1 MYRPVLCACNGGSC
15 RCHFLDNAVLSAVG
29 AKTSCFSVWQMS
41 EVRRVAEGSPPRAC
55 CSQLW
60 LLANRMPMPPCSA
73 AGGPVL
79 RTVEHGFPNQPSS
92 LAYDPKLRIMA
103 VGTKSGAVKVYGAPG
118 VEFTGLHKETAAVTQ
133 MHFLPG
139 QGRLL
144 SLLDD
149 NTLHLWEIDQKDGYS
164 HLEETLSFTLPGRA
178 GSPPSITRVTVI
190 LLKSA
195 SDVACLG
202 TEGGGVYFLELA
214 GFTLREDQTLY
225 QEEILQSVP
234 DDYRCGKSL
243 GPVESLQEH
252 PQDSSKILIGYSR
265 GLVIVWGQSTRTVS
279 HLFLGNQQLES
290 LGWERSGRTV
300 VSSHSDGGYM
310 VWAIHSS
317 CQKTLQ
323 PLMSTIPYGP
333 FPCKAINKV
342 LWRTCESGSHFII
355 FSGGMPRA
363 SYGDR
368 HCVSIL
374 QGQTLVTLDF
384 TSRVIDFFTVH
395 NTEPEEEFD
404 NPSALVVLVE
414 EELVVLDLQTPG
426 WPTVPAPY
434 LAPLHSSAITC
445 SYHISNVPLKL
456 WERIIGAGE
465 QQSPRHSCVSWPING
480 GKNLAQEPSQRGLL
494 LTGHEDGTVRFW
506 DASGV
511 SLRPLYKLG
520 TANIFQTDCEHND
533 SLNQASEEEWPP
545 FRKVGCFDPYSDD
558 PRLGIQKIAL
568 CKYTSRMVVAGTAGQ
583 VLVME
588 LSDERSDHM
597 ISVATVDLLQ
607 DREGFTWKGH
617 DRLTPKNGSIAFG
630 PGFQPSV
637 LVQCMPPA
645 AVTAVTLHSEWN
657 LVAFGTSHGFG
668 LFDHYRRNPVL
679 ARCTLHPNDSLAME
693 GPLSRVKSLK
703 KSLRQ
708 SFRRIRKSR
717 VSGKK
722 RVGANSPSS
731 KLQEANA
738 QLAEQACPPDVEMA
752 PVQRRIEPRSADDSL
767 SGVVRCLYFADT
779 FLRDAAHHGPTMWA
793 GTNSGSV
800 FAYALEV
807 PSQEKFSERSVEAV
821 LGKEIQLMHRAPVV
835 SIAVL
840 DGRGNPLP
848 EPYEVSRDLAKAP
861 DMQGSHSVLIASEE
875 QFKVFMLPKV
885 SAKTKFKLTAHEG
898 CRVRKVALVSFTSLA
913 CEDYTENCL
922 ACLTNLGD
930 IHIFTVP
937 GLRPQVHYDCIRK
950 EDISGIASCV
960 FTKHGQGFYLISP
973 SEFERFSLST
983 RNITEPLCSLELG
996 RLRGT
1001 TCLSPNFTGTPKL
1014 TQANGTHVL
1023 QGSEANG
1030 SPGDSA
1036 RTPEEPQAAFS
1047 PTPIDSP
1054 SSLESPLD
1062 TTGDITVEEVKDFLA
1077 SSEEAERNLRNVS
1090 EEEARSPGILIK

>member
-1 MYRPVLCACNGGSC
+1 
-15 RCHFLDNAVLSAVG
+15 
-29 AKTSCFSVWQMS
+29 
-41 EVRRVAEGSPPRAC
+41 
-55 CSQLW
+55 
-60 LLANRMPMPPCSA
+60 
-73 AGGPVL
+73 
-79 RTVEHGFPNQPSS
+79 
-92 LAYDPKLRIMA
+92 
-103 VGTKSGAVKVYGAPG
+103 YGAPG

-178 GSPPSITRVTVI
+178 GFDSG
-190 LLKSA
+190 SA
-195 SDVACLG
+195 APCCLCVG
-202 TEGGGVYFLELA
+202 TTSFSSHSLGPEGGGVYFLELA

-265 GLVIVWGQSTRTVS
+265 GLVIVWDQSTRTVS

-456 WERIIGAGE
+456 WERIISAGE

-657 LVAFGTSHGFG
+657 LVAFGPSHGFG
-668 LFDHYRRNPVL
+668 LFDYYRRNPVL

-779 FLRDAAHHGPTMWA
+779 FLRDASARPMLRKCGLTQGGRLCEHSCPV
-793 GTNSGSV
+793 SPV
-800 FAYALEV
+800 
-807 PSQEKFSERSVEAV
+807 
-821 LGKEIQLMHRAPVV
+821 HRAPNPSGLAQTRVALALPHPGF
-835 SIAVL
+835 SPGHMPIRQ
-840 DGRGNPLP
+840 GRTRPLL
-848 EPYEVSRDLAKAP
+848 EPWDISEP
-861 DMQGSHSVLIASEE
+861 WEGSLLSASP
-875 QFKVFMLPKV
+875 QVFMLPKV

-983 RNITEPLCSLELG
+983 RNITEPLCSLE
-996 RLRGT
+996 
-1001 TCLSPNFTGTPKL
+1001 
-1014 TQANGTHVL
+1014 
-1023 QGSEANG
+1023 
-1030 SPGDSA
+1030 
-1036 RTPEEPQAAFS
+1036 
-1047 PTPIDSP
+1047 
-1054 SSLESPLD
+1054 
-1062 TTGDITVEEVKDFLA
+1062 
-1077 SSEEAERNLRNVS
+1077 
-1090 EEEARSPGILIK
+1090 

>member
-1 MYRPVLCACNGGSC
+1 MRSFLLRIRAASWACP
-15 RCHFLDNAVLSAVG
+15 
-29 AKTSCFSVWQMS
+29 
-41 EVRRVAEGSPPRAC
+41 VRRWEARSVTLEGGQLPRSTAE
-55 CSQLW
+55 
-60 LLANRMPMPPCSA
+60 
-73 AGGPVL
+73 
-79 RTVEHGFPNQPSS
+79 
-92 LAYDPKLRIMA
+92 
-103 VGTKSGAVKVYGAPG
+103 YGAPG
-118 VEFTGLHKETAAVTQ
+118 VEFTGLHKETATVTQ

-149 NTLHLWEIDQKDGYS
+149 NTLHLWEIYQREGYS
-164 HLEETLSFTLPGRA
+164 HLEETHSFVLPGRPGFDSA
-178 GSPPSITRVTVI
+178 NSPPSITRVTVI
-190 LLKSA
+190 LLSP
-195 SDVACLG
+195 SCDVACLG
-202 TEGGGVYFLELA
+202 TEGGGIYFVELP
-214 GFTLREDQTLY
+214 GLTLLEDQTLY
-225 QEEILQSVP
+225 QDEVMQSVP
-234 DDYRCGKSL
+234 EDYRCGKTL
-243 GPVESLQEH
+243 GPVESLQGH
-252 PQDSSKILIGYSR
+252 SLDPAKMLIGYSR
-265 GLVIVWGQSTRTVS
+265 GLMVLWDRSTREAS

-290 LGWERSGRTV
+290 VDWERSGRTI
-300 VSSHSDGGYM
+300 VSSHSDGGYA
-310 VWAIHSS
+310 VWSVTGGS
-317 CQKTLQ
+317 TKTLQ
-323 PLMSTIPYGP
+323 PTSSTTPYGP
-333 FPCKAINKV
+333 FPCKAINKIV
-342 LWRTCESGSHFII
+342 WLTCESGGHFII

-368 HCVSIL
+368 HCVTIL
-374 QGQTLVTLDF
+374 QGQNLVTLDF
-384 TSRVIDFFTVH
+384 TSRVIDFFTVY
-395 NTEPEEEFD
+395 NTEGDRCLSYPTEFD
-404 NPSALVVLVE
+404 NPTTLVVLVE
-414 EELVVLDLQTPG
+414 EELVAIDLQTPG
-426 WPTVPAPY
+426 WPTIPAPY

-456 WERIIGAGE
+456 WERIISAGE
-465 QQSPRHSCVSWPING
+465 QQSPRLFSLTWPIKG
-480 GKNLAQEPSQRGLL
+480 GRNLAQEPTQRGLL

-511 SLRPLYKLG
+511 SLKPLYKLG

-533 SLNQASEEEWPP
+533 SLNQSCEEDWPP

-568 CKYTSRMVVAGTAGQ
+568 CKYTAKMVVAGTAGQ

-588 LSDERSDHM
+588 LSDEKSEHL
-597 ISVATVDLLQ
+597 ISVAVMDLLQ

-617 DRLTPKNGSIAFG
+617 DRLAPKNGAIPFS
-630 PGFQPSV
+630 PGFQPSA

-645 AVTAVTLHSEWN
+645 AVTAVTLHAEWN

-668 LFDHYRRNPVL
+668 LYDYYRRNAVL

-722 RVGANSPSS
+722 RVNTSSPSS
-731 KLQEANA
+731 KVQEANA
-738 QLAEQACPPDVEMA
+738 HLAEQAGPHEVEIT

-779 FLRDAAHHGPTMWA
+779 FLRDATHHGPTLWA
-793 GTNSGSV
+793 GTNSGCV

-807 PSQEKFSERSVEAV
+807 PSQDKFSERSVEAV

-848 EPYEVSRDLAKAP
+848 EPYEVSRDLARAP
-861 DMQGSHSVLIASEE
+861 DMQGSHAVLIASEE
-875 QFKVFMLPKV
+875 QFKVFTLPKV

-898 CRVRKVALVSFTSLA
+898 CRVRKVALVNFASAA

-930 IHIFTVP
+930 IHVFTVP

-983 RNITEPLCSLELG
+983 RNVTEPLCLLDAS
-996 RLRGT
+996 RVQDA
-1001 TCLSPNFTGTPKL
+1001 TCLGNNVTTTPKL
-1014 TQANGTHVL
+1014 NRANGTHPL
-1023 QGSEANG
+1023 QGSEANH
-1030 SPGDSA
+1030 SPACHDRS
-1036 RTPEEPQAAFS
+1036 PDELQASFS
-1047 PTPIDSP
+1047 PTPVDSP
-1054 SSLESPLD
+1054 SNSIDTPLD
-1062 TTGDITVEEVKDFLA
+1062 TTGDITAEEVKEYLMP
-1077 SSEEAERNLRNVS
+1077 SEEAERNLRNMN
-1090 EEEARSPGILIK
+1090 EDEARSPGILIK

>member
-1 MYRPVLCACNGGSC
+1 MRRAPLPPPLPPPPPLLHGGSAA
-15 RCHFLDNAVLSAVG
+15 RAALF
-29 AKTSCFSVWQMS
+29 
-41 EVRRVAEGSPPRAC
+41 PPRPRA
-55 CSQLW
+55 
-60 LLANRMPMPPCSA
+60 PPPLPPPGKMMKFRFRRQGHDPQREKIKQDLFA
-73 AGGPVL
+73 FNK
-79 RTVEHGFPNQPSS
+79 TVEHGFPNQPSS
-92 LAYDPKLRIMA
+92 LAFDPKLRIMA
-103 VGTKSGAVKVYGAPG
+103 IGTKSGAVKIYGAPG
-118 VEFTGLHKETAAVTQ
+118 VEFTGLHRETATVTQ

-149 NTLHLWEIDQKDGYS
+149 NTLHLWEIYQKDGYS
-164 HLEETLSFTLPGRA
+164 HLEETHSYVLPGRP

-190 LLKSA
+190 LLRSSCDMA
-195 SDVACLG
+195 YLG
-202 TEGGGVYFLELA
+202 TEGGGIYFLELP
-214 GFTLREDQTLY
+214 GLTLQEDRTLY
-225 QEEILQSVP
+225 QDEVLQSVP
-234 DDYRCGKSL
+234 EDYRCGKAL

-252 PQDSSKILIGYSR
+252 PKDPAKILIGYSR
-265 GLVIVWGQSTRTVS
+265 GLMVLWDGSTREAE

-290 LGWERSGRTV
+290 LGWERSGQTI
-300 VSSHSDGGYM
+300 VSSHSDGGYA
-310 VWAIHSS
+310 VWPVAGSS
-317 CQKTLQ
+317 PKTLQ
-323 PLMSTIPYGP
+323 PATSTIPYGP
-333 FPCKAINKV
+333 FPCKAINKIV
-342 LWRTCESGSHFII
+342 WQTCDSGNPYII

-368 HCVSIL
+368 HCVTIL

-384 TSRVIDFFTVH
+384 TSRVIDFFAVC
-395 NTEPEEEFD
+395 NTEVEEEFD
-404 NPSALVVLVE
+404 NPTALVVLVE
-414 EELVVLDLQTPG
+414 EELVVIDLQTPG
-426 WPTVPAPY
+426 WPTIPAPY

-456 WERIIGAGE
+456 WERIISAGE
-465 QQSPRHSCVSWPING
+465 DQSPRLSFVQNWPING
-480 GKNLAQEPSQRGLL
+480 GRNLAQEPTQRGLL

-511 SLRPLYKLG
+511 SLKPLYRLG

-533 SLNQASEEEWPP
+533 SLNQSCEEDWPP

-568 CKYTSRMVVAGTAGQ
+568 CKYTAKMVVAGTAGQ

-588 LSDERSDHM
+588 LADEKSEHL
-597 ISVATVDLLQ
+597 INVAVVDLLQ

-617 DRLTPKNGSIAFG
+617 DRLAPKNGSLAFA
-630 PGFQPSV
+630 PGFQPSI

-668 LFDHYRRNPVL
+668 VYDYYRRNSVL

-722 RVGANSPSS
+722 RVNTSSPSS
-731 KLQEANA
+731 KVQEANA
-738 QLAEQACPPDVEMA
+738 QLAEQPGPHEVEMT

-779 FLRDAAHHGPTMWA
+779 FLRDATHHGPTMWA

-875 QFKVFMLPKV
+875 QFKVFTLPKV

-898 CRVRKVALVSFTSLA
+898 CRVRKVGLVNFVSAA
-913 CEDYTENCL
+913 CEDYAENCL

-930 IHIFTVP
+930 IHVFTVP

-983 RNITEPLCSLELG
+983 RNITEPLCGLDTS
-996 RLRGT
+996 RVHDF
-1001 TCLSPNFTGTPKL
+1001 TCLGNNFTATPKL
-1014 TQANGTHVL
+1014 NQANGTHVL
-1023 QGSEANG
+1023 QGSEASHSLASSDR
-1030 SPGDSA
+1030 SPD
-1036 RTPEEPQAAFS
+1036 EHQASFS
-1047 PTPIDSP
+1047 PTPVDSP
-1054 SSLESPLD
+1054 NNSIDTPLD
-1062 TTGDITVEEVKDFLA
+1062 TTGDITAEEVKDYLA
-1077 SSEEAERNLRNVS
+1077 PSEEAERNLRNIN
-1090 EEEARSPGILIK
+1090 EDEARSLGILIK

>member
-1 MYRPVLCACNGGSC
+1 MKKRHQVGSVEPGLSVLLIPLPA
-15 RCHFLDNAVLSAVG
+15 
-29 AKTSCFSVWQMS
+29 
-41 EVRRVAEGSPPRAC
+41 P
-55 CSQLW
+55 SQ
-60 LLANRMPMPPCSA
+60 
-73 AGGPVL
+73 V
-79 RTVEHGFPNQPSS
+79 T
-92 LAYDPKLRIMA
+92 
-103 VGTKSGAVKVYGAPG
+103 YGAPG
-118 VEFTGLHKETAAVTQ
+118 VEFTGLHKETATVTQ
-133 MHFLPG
+133 LHFLPG

-149 NTLHLWEIDQKDGYS
+149 NTLHLWEIYQRSGYS
-164 HLEETLSFTLPGRA
+164 HLEETRSFALPGRPGFDNA
-178 GSPPSITRVTVI
+178 NSPPSITRVAVI
-190 LLKSA
+190 LLQSTCA
-195 SDVACLG
+195 TACLG
-202 TEGGGVYFLELA
+202 TEGGGVYFLELP
-214 GFTLREDQTLY
+214 GLTLLEDQTLY
-225 QEEILQSVP
+225 QDEVLQSVP
-234 DDYRCGKSL
+234 EDYRCGKAL

-252 PQDSSKILIGYSR
+252 PRDPAQILVGYSR
-265 GLVIVWGQSTRTVS
+265 GLMVLWDRNTREVGR
-279 HLFLGNQQLES
+279 LFLGNQQLES
-290 LGWERSGRTV
+290 MAWERSGRTI
-300 VSSHSDGGYM
+300 VSSHSDGGYA
-310 VWAIHSS
+310 VWPVAGSAP
-317 CQKTLQ
+317 KTQQ
-323 PLMSTIPYGP
+323 PATATIPYGP
-333 FPCKAINKV
+333 FPCKAINKIM
-342 LWRTCESGSHFII
+342 WQTCESGGHYII

-368 HCVSIL
+368 HCVTVL

-384 TSRVIDFFTVH
+384 TSRVIDFFTVCG
-395 NTEPEEEFD
+395 TEVEEEFD
-404 NPSALVVLVE
+404 NPTALVVLVE
-414 EELVVLDLQTPG
+414 EELVAIDLQTPG
-426 WPTVPAPY
+426 WPTIPAPY

-445 SYHISNVPLKL
+445 SCHISNIPLKL
-456 WERIIGAGE
+456 WERIISAGE
-465 QQSPRHSCVSWPING
+465 QQSPRLSSVNWPING
-480 GKNLAQEPSQRGLL
+480 GRNLAQEPTQRGLL

-511 SLRPLYKLG
+511 SLKPLYKLG
-520 TANIFQTDCEHND
+520 TANIFQTDCDHND
-533 SLNQASEEEWPP
+533 SLNQACEEEWPP

-558 PRLGIQKIAL
+558 PRLGIQKVAL
-568 CKYTSRMVVAGTAGQ
+568 CKYTAKMVVAGTAGQ

-588 LSDERSDHM
+588 LADEPSQHA
-597 ISVATVDLLQ
+597 ISVAVLDLLQ

-617 DRLTPKNGSIAFG
+617 DRLAPKNGALPFA
-630 PGFQPSV
+630 PGFQPTG

-668 LFDHYRRNPVL
+668 LYDYYRRNPVL
-679 ARCTLHPNDSLAME
+679 ARCTLHPSDSLAME

-722 RVGANSPSS
+722 RANASSPSS

-738 QLAEQACPPDVEMA
+738 QLAEQPGPHDVEMT

-779 FLRDAAHHGPTMWA
+779 FLRDAMHHGPTMWA

-861 DMQGSHSVLIASEE
+861 DVQGTHSVLIASEE
-875 QFKVFMLPKV
+875 QFKVFTLPKV

-898 CRVRKVALVSFTSLA
+898 CRVRKVGLVHFASAAS
-913 CEDYTENCL
+913 EDYAEHGL

-930 IHIFTVP
+930 IHVFTVP
-937 GLRPQVHYDCIRK
+937 ALRPQVHYSCIRK

-960 FTKHGQGFYLISP
+960 FTRQGQGFYLISP

-983 RNITEPLCSLELG
+983 RNITEPLCVLDTS
-996 RLRGT
+996 RGQDA
-1001 TCLSPNFTGTPKL
+1001 TCLGNNFPATPKL
-1014 TQANGTHVL
+1014 SQANGTHL
-1023 QGSEANG
+1023 PRGSEA
-1030 SPGDSA
+1030 SRSLTSSDRS
-1036 RTPEEPQAAFS
+1036 PEELQASFC
-1047 PTPIDSP
+1047 PTPVDSP
-1054 SSLESPLD
+1054 SNSIDTPLD
-1062 TTGDITVEEVKDFLA
+1062 ASGDITTEEVKDYLVP
-1077 SSEEAERNLRNVS
+1077 SEEAERNLRNIN
-1090 EEEARSPGILIK
+1090 EDEARSAGILIK

>member
-1 MYRPVLCACNGGSC
+1 MMKFRFRRQGHDPQREKLK
-15 RCHFLDNAVLSAVG
+15 LDLFAFN
-29 AKTSCFSVWQMS
+29 K
-41 EVRRVAEGSPPRAC
+41 
-55 CSQLW
+55 
-60 LLANRMPMPPCSA
+60 
-73 AGGPVL
+73 
-79 RTVEHGFPNQPSS
+79 TVEHGFPNQPSS

-178 GSPPSITRVTVI
+178 GFDSANSPPSITRVTVI

>member
-1 MYRPVLCACNGGSC
+1 MMKFRFRRQGHDPQREKLK
-15 RCHFLDNAVLSAVG
+15 LDLFAFN
-29 AKTSCFSVWQMS
+29 K
-41 EVRRVAEGSPPRAC
+41 
-55 CSQLW
+55 
-60 LLANRMPMPPCSA
+60 
-73 AGGPVL
+73 
-79 RTVEHGFPNQPSS
+79 TVEHGFPNQPSS

-178 GSPPSITRVTVI
+178 GFDSANSPPSITRVTVI

-195 SDVACLG
+195 SDAACLG

-265 GLVIVWGQSTRTVS
+265 GLVIVWDQSTRTVS

-668 LFDHYRRNPVL
+668 LFDYYRRNPVL

>member
-1 MYRPVLCACNGGSC
+1 
-15 RCHFLDNAVLSAVG
+15 
-29 AKTSCFSVWQMS
+29 
-41 EVRRVAEGSPPRAC
+41 
-55 CSQLW
+55 
-60 LLANRMPMPPCSA
+60 MPMPPCSA

-178 GSPPSITRVTVI
+178 GFDSAKYSPPPASFCMRVWGVRAVLEQDRTWG
-190 LLKSA
+190 LLGAECFVCAPGLLTWPCPLRAQLPRACAGLCIIQTSQPPGNVVSTQYAGCLEFQLKLMSA
-195 SDVACLG
+195 DANPQHPFVSNLCRRSEQRV

-265 GLVIVWGQSTRTVS
+265 GLVIVWDQSTRTVS

-456 WERIIGAGE
+456 WERIISAGE

-657 LVAFGTSHGFG
+657 LVAFGPSHGFG
-668 LFDHYRRNPVL
+668 LFDYYRRNPVL

-779 FLRDAAHHGPTMWA
+779 FLRDGKAWLQLSKGAGPAGALAH
-793 GTNSGSV
+793 
-800 FAYALEV
+800 LIL
-807 PSQEKFSERSVEAV
+807 AV
-821 LGKEIQLMHRAPVV
+821 LTQLACVQSPCGTCSQTGSLAPWQGAVWGAGPGRA
-835 SIAVL
+835 L
-840 DGRGNPLP
+840 
-848 EPYEVSRDLAKAP
+848 
-861 DMQGSHSVLIASEE
+861 GSLLSASP
-875 QFKVFMLPKV
+875 QVFMLPKV

-1030 SPGDSA
+1030 SPEPRASLAPG
-1036 RTPEEPQAAFS
+1036 TPEEPQAAFS

-1077 SSEEAERNLRNVS
+1077 
-1090 EEEARSPGILIK
+1090 

>member
-1 MYRPVLCACNGGSC
+1 MRRAPPPPLPPPPLPPPPLHGGS
-15 RCHFLDNAVLSAVG
+15 A
-29 AKTSCFSVWQMS
+29 
-41 EVRRVAEGSPPRAC
+41 PRATP
-55 CSQLW
+55 LP
-60 LLANRMPMPPCSA
+60 ARPPAPA
-73 AGGPVL
+73 APGKMMKFRFRRQGHDPQREKIKQDL
-79 RTVEHGFPNQPSS
+79 FAFNKTVEHGFPNQPSS
-92 LAYDPKLRIMA
+92 LAFDPKLRIMA
-103 VGTKSGAVKVYGAPG
+103 IGTKSGAVKIYGAPG
-118 VEFTGLHKETAAVTQ
+118 VEFTGLHRETATVTQ

-149 NTLHLWEIDQKDGYS
+149 NTLHLWEIYQRDGYS
-164 HLEETLSFTLPGRA
+164 HLEETHSFVVPGRPGFDTA
-178 GSPPSITRVTVI
+178 NSPPSITRVTVI
-190 LLKSA
+190 LLRSTC
-195 SDVACLG
+195 DVAYLG
-202 TEGGGVYFLELA
+202 TEGGGVYFLELPSL
-214 GFTLREDQTLY
+214 TLQEDRTLY
-225 QEEILQSVP
+225 QDEVLQRVPEE
-234 DDYRCGKSL
+234 YRCGKAL

-252 PQDSSKILIGYSR
+252 PRDPARVLIGYSR
-265 GLVIVWGQSTRTVS
+265 GLMVLWNKSTRDVE

-290 LGWERSGRTV
+290 LGWERSGRTI
-300 VSSHSDGGYM
+300 VSSHSDGGYA
-310 VWAIHSS
+310 VWPVTGSS
-317 CQKTLQ
+317 PKTLQ
-323 PLMSTIPYGP
+323 PATSTIPYGP
-333 FPCKAINKV
+333 FPCKAINKIV
-342 LWRTCESGSHFII
+342 WLTCESGDHYII

-368 HCVSIL
+368 HCVTIL

-384 TSRVIDFFTVH
+384 TSRVIDFFTVY
-395 NTEPEEEFD
+395 NTEVEEEFD
-404 NPSALVVLVE
+404 NPTALVVLVE
-414 EELVVLDLQTPG
+414 EELVVIDLQTPG
-426 WPTVPAPY
+426 WPTIPAPY

-456 WERIIGAGE
+456 WERIISAGE
-465 QQSPRHSCVSWPING
+465 HQSPRLSFVNWPING
-480 GKNLAQEPSQRGLL
+480 GRNLAQEPTQRGIL

-511 SLRPLYKLG
+511 SLKPLYKLG

-533 SLNQASEEEWPP
+533 SLNQTCEEDWPP

-568 CKYTSRMVVAGTAGQ
+568 CKYTAKMVVAGTAGQ

-588 LSDERSDHM
+588 LGDEKSEHM
-597 ISVATVDLLQ
+597 INVAVVDLLQ

-617 DRLTPKNGSIAFG
+617 DRLSPKNGSLSFA
-630 PGFQPSV
+630 PGFQPSA

-668 LFDHYRRNPVL
+668 LYDYYRRNSVL

-722 RVGANSPSS
+722 RVNTSSPSS
-731 KLQEANA
+731 KVQEANA
-738 QLAEQACPPDVEMA
+738 QLAEQPGPHEVEMT

-861 DMQGSHSVLIASEE
+861 DVQGSHSVLIASEE
-875 QFKVFMLPKV
+875 QFKVFTLPKV

-898 CRVRKVALVSFTSLA
+898 CRVRKVGLVNFVSVA

-930 IHIFTVP
+930 IHVFTVP

-950 EDISGIASCV
+950 EDISGIASCI

-983 RNITEPLCSLELG
+983 RNITEPLCVLDTS
-996 RLRGT
+996 RVHDS
-1001 TCLSPNFTGTPKL
+1001 TCLGNNFTAMPKL
-1014 TQANGTHVL
+1014 NQANGMHAL
-1023 QGSEANG
+1023 QGSSEANHSLASSDR
-1030 SPGDSA
+1030 SPDEHQASFSV
-1036 RTPEEPQAAFS
+1036 TPV
-1047 PTPIDSP
+1047 DSP
-1054 SSLESPLD
+1054 NNSIDTPLD
-1062 TTGDITVEEVKDFLA
+1062 TTGDITAEEVKDYLA
-1077 SSEEAERNLRNVS
+1077 PLEEAERNLRNIS
-1090 EEEARSPGILIK
+1090 EDEARSPGILIK

>member
-1 MYRPVLCACNGGSC
+1 MMKFRFRRGGHDPQ
-15 RCHFLDNAVLSAVG
+15 RDRIKQELFAFN
-29 AKTSCFSVWQMS
+29 K
-41 EVRRVAEGSPPRAC
+41 
-55 CSQLW
+55 
-60 LLANRMPMPPCSA
+60 
-73 AGGPVL
+73 
-79 RTVEHGFPNQPSS
+79 TVEHGFPNQPSS

-103 VGTKSGAVKVYGAPG
+103 VGTKSGAVKIYGAPG
-118 VEFTGLHKETAAVTQ
+118 VEFTGLHRETATVTQ

-149 NTLHLWEIDQKDGYS
+149 NTLHLWEIYHKDGCS
-164 HLEETLSFTLPGRA
+164 HLEEIHSFALPGRPGFDSA
-178 GSPPSITRVTVI
+178 NSPPSIARVTVI

-195 SDVACLG
+195 CDVACLG
-202 TEGGGVYFLELA
+202 TEGGGVYFLELS
-214 GFTLREDQTLY
+214 GLTLLEDKALFQD
-225 QEEILQSVP
+225 EILQSVP
-234 DDYRCGKSL
+234 DDYRCGKAL

-252 PQDSSKILIGYSR
+252 PQDPSKILIGYSR
-265 GLVIVWGQSTRTVS
+265 GLVVVWDEIARKVD

-290 LGWERSGRTV
+290 LTWERSGKTV

-310 VWAIHSS
+310 VWSLNSS
-317 CQKTLQ
+317 SQKTLQ
-323 PLMSTIPYGP
+323 PLLSTIPYGP
-333 FPCKAINKV
+333 FPCKAINKI
-342 LWRTCESGSHFII
+342 LWRTCESGHFII

-368 HCVSIL
+368 HCVSVL

-395 NTEPEEEFD
+395 NTEAAEGEFD
-404 NPSALVVLVE
+404 NPRALVVLVE
-414 EELVVLDLQTPG
+414 EELVVIDLQTPG

-456 WERIIGAGE
+456 WERIISAGE
-465 QQSPRHSCVSWPING
+465 QQNPQLSSVNWPIDG
-480 GKNLAQEPSQRGLL
+480 GKNLAQEPTQRGFL

-511 SLRPLYKLG
+511 SLKPLYKLG

-533 SLNQASEEEWPP
+533 SLNQAEEEWPP

-568 CKYTSRMVVAGTAGQ
+568 CKYTARMVVAGTAGQ

-588 LSDERSDHM
+588 LSDEKSEHA
-597 ISVATVDLLQ
+597 ISVATLDLLQ

-617 DRLTPKNGSIAFG
+617 DRLAPKNGTIAFT
-630 PGFQPSV
+630 PGFQPSI
-637 LVQCMPPA
+637 LVQCLPPA

-668 LFDHYRRNPVL
+668 LFDYYRRNPVL

-722 RVGANSPSS
+722 RVPTSSPSS
-731 KLQEANA
+731 KVQEANA
-738 QLAEQACPPDVEMA
+738 QLAEQAGPPEVEMT

-779 FLRDAAHHGPTMWA
+779 FLRDATHHGPTMWA

-807 PSQEKFSERSVEAV
+807 PSQEKFSERAVEAV

-861 DMQGSHSVLIASEE
+861 DMQGSHSVLISSEE
-875 QFKVFMLPKV
+875 QFKVFTLPKV

-898 CRVRKVALVSFTSLA
+898 CRVRKVALVSFASAA
-913 CEDYTENCL
+913 CEDYAEHGL
-922 ACLTNLGD
+922 VCLTNLGD
-930 IHIFTVP
+930 IHIFSVP

-973 SEFERFSLST
+973 SEFERFSLSA
-983 RNITEPLCSLELG
+983 RNITEPLCYLELTRRHDG
-996 RLRGT
+996 
-1001 TCLSPNFTGTPKL
+1001 TCLGNSFPGTPKMS
-1014 TQANGTHVL
+1014 QANGTNVL
-1023 QGSEANG
+1023 PGSEAG
-1030 SPGDSA
+1030 HSPADSD
-1036 RTPEEPQAAFS
+1036 RTSEEHQAAFS
-1047 PTPIDSP
+1047 LTPVDSP
-1054 SSLESPLD
+1054 NSSLETPVDS
-1062 TTGDITVEEVKDFLA
+1062 TGDITVEEVKDFLA
-1077 SSEEAERNLRNVS
+1077 STEEAEKSLRILS
-1090 EEEARSPGILIK
+1090 EEDARLLGILIK

>member
-1 MYRPVLCACNGGSC
+1 LP
-15 RCHFLDNAVLSAVG
+15 
-29 AKTSCFSVWQMS
+29 Q
-41 EVRRVAEGSPPRAC
+41 
-55 CSQLW
+55 
-60 LLANRMPMPPCSA
+60 
-73 AGGPVL
+73 
-79 RTVEHGFPNQPSS
+79 TVEHGFPNQPSS
-92 LAYDPKLRIMA
+92 LAFDPKLRIMA
-103 VGTKSGAVKVYGAPG
+103 IGTKSGAVKVYGAPG
-118 VEFTGLHKETAAVTQ
+118 VEFTGLHKETATVTQ
-133 MHFLPG
+133 LHFLPG
-139 QGRLL
+139 QGWLL

-149 NTLHLWEIDQKDGYS
+149 NTLHLWEIYQKEGCS
-164 HLEETLSFTLPGRA
+164 HLEETRSFGLPGRP
-178 GSPPSITRVTVI
+178 GCSPSITRVTVI
-190 LLKSA
+190 LLKSTC
-195 SDVACLG
+195 DVACLG
-202 TEGGGVYFLELA
+202 TEGGGVYFLTLPGLA
-214 GFTLREDQTLY
+214 LLEEKTLFQD
-225 QEEILQSVP
+225 EILQSVP
-234 DDYRCGKSL
+234 DDYRCGKAL
-243 GPVESLQEH
+243 GPVESIQEH
-252 PQDSSKILIGYSR
+252 PRDPSKLLIGYSR
-265 GLVIVWGQSTRTVS
+265 GLVIIWDQTTRTVD

-290 LGWERSGRTV
+290 LAWEHSGKTI

-310 VWAIHSS
+310 VWAVNSS
-317 CQKTLQ
+317 CQKTQQ
-323 PLMSTIPYGP
+323 PVMSTIPYGP
-333 FPCKAINKV
+333 FPCKAINKI
-342 LWRTCESGSHFII
+342 LWRTCESGNPFII
-355 FSGGMPRA
+355 FNGGMPRA

-368 HCVSIL
+368 HCVSVL
-374 QGQTLVTLDF
+374 QGQTLATLDF
-384 TSRVIDFFTVH
+384 TSRVIDFFTVQG
-395 NTEPEEEFD
+395 TEVAEGGTSHPGWGGHPWSRGSLLPAPVSPSGFE
-404 NPSALVVLVE
+404 NPRALVVLVE
-414 EELVVLDLQTPG
+414 EELVVIDLQTPG
-426 WPTVPAPY
+426 WPTIPAPY

-456 WERIIGAGE
+456 WERIISAGE
-465 QQSPRHSCVSWPING
+465 QQSPRLSSASWPING
-480 GKNLAQEPSQRGLL
+480 GKNLAQEPTQRGLL

-506 DASGV
+506 DASAV
-511 SLRPLYKLG
+511 SLKPLYKLG

-568 CKYTSRMVVAGTAGQ
+568 CKYTAKMVVAGTAGQ

-588 LSDERSDHM
+588 LSDEKSEHAV
-597 ISVATVDLLQ
+597 SVATVDLLQ

-617 DRLTPKNGSIAFG
+617 DRLAPKNGPVAFA

-637 LVQCMPPA
+637 LVQCVPPA

-668 LFDHYRRNPVL
+668 LFDYYRRNPVL

-722 RVGANSPSS
+722 RVNANSPSS
-731 KLQEANA
+731 KVQEANA
-738 QLAEQACPPDVEMA
+738 QLAEQAGPPEVEMT
-752 PVQRRIEPRSADDSL
+752 PVQRRIEPRSPDDSL

-807 PSQEKFSERSVEAV
+807 PSQEKFSERAVEAV

-835 SIAVL
+835 AIAVL

-861 DMQGSHSVLIASEE
+861 DMQGSHSMLISSEE
-875 QFKVFMLPKV
+875 QFKVFTLPKV

-898 CRVRKVALVSFTSLA
+898 CRVRKVALVSFASATS
-913 CEDYTENCL
+913 EDYAENCL

-937 GLRPQVHYDCIRK
+937 GLRPQVHYGCIRK

-983 RNITEPLCSLELG
+983 RNVTEPLCSLEVS
-996 RLRGT
+996 RLQDT
-1001 TCLSPNFTGTPKL
+1001 SCLSNNFMVTPKL
-1014 TQANGTHVL
+1014 PQANGTHVPH
-1023 QGSEANG
+1023 SPEANH
-1030 SPGDSA
+1030 SPADSD
-1036 RTPEEPQAAFS
+1036 RSPEEHQAAFS
-1047 PTPIDSP
+1047 PGPIDSP
-1054 SSLESPLD
+1054 NSSMENPLD

-1077 SSEEAERNLRNVS
+1077 SSEEAERNLRNAS
-1090 EEEARSPGILIK
+1090 EDEARPAGILIK

>member
-1 MYRPVLCACNGGSC
+1 
-15 RCHFLDNAVLSAVG
+15 
-29 AKTSCFSVWQMS
+29 
-41 EVRRVAEGSPPRAC
+41 
-55 CSQLW
+55 
-60 LLANRMPMPPCSA
+60 
-73 AGGPVL
+73 
-79 RTVEHGFPNQPSS
+79 
-92 LAYDPKLRIMA
+92 
-103 VGTKSGAVKVYGAPG
+103 YGAPG

-178 GSPPSITRVTVI
+178 GFDSEIWLLPSRAHVLHFATTAAQD
-190 LLKSA
+190 LKSLE
-195 SDVACLG
+195 SK
-202 TEGGGVYFLELA
+202 EGGGVYFLELA

-265 GLVIVWGQSTRTVS
+265 GLVIVWDQSTRTVS

-456 WERIIGAGE
+456 WERIISAGE

-657 LVAFGTSHGFG
+657 LVAFGPSHGFG
-668 LFDHYRRNPVL
+668 LFDYYRRNPVL

-779 FLRDAAHHGPTMWA
+779 FLRDVGPHVPDCWAQPWAVENAAAEG
-793 GTNSGSV
+793 GGEEKS
-800 FAYALEV
+800 ALF
-807 PSQEKFSERSVEAV
+807 PR
-821 LGKEIQLMHRAPVV
+821 
-835 SIAVL
+835 
-840 DGRGNPLP
+840 
-848 EPYEVSRDLAKAP
+848 
-861 DMQGSHSVLIASEE
+861 HSVLGAGAGVQEHGPWPSSFPVGRPIPVSQPWALGWWRGLAKGAGPAGALAHLLSASP
-875 QFKVFMLPKV
+875 QVFMLPKV

-960 FTKHGQGFYLISP
+960 FTKHGQGERTGAWAPWAVGLAPGSCAVGGSAALGGFYLISP

-1036 RTPEEPQAAFS
+1036 RKETGTPEEPQAAFS

-1062 TTGDITVEEVKDFLA
+1062 TTGDITVEEVKDFL
-1077 SSEEAERNLRNVS
+1077 
-1090 EEEARSPGILIK
+1090 